1 MKGDLLILDQGR
13 EDDDGLGLING
24 VDVDDDV
31 LDGCLIESKRGRKK
45 SSVEA
50 AGSVEMEG

>member
-45 SSVEA
+45 STVEA